1 MRAKSKGYEFRP
13 SSAIP
18 ILGFLPSL
26 RVRGTDEI
34 MSSGALHQ
42 IMTGRV
48 CNNNV
53 DQSVPHRNIR
63 NYNIYTP
70 SAIPRS
76 RRRKEASALPMC
88 VLARPTNDVVN
99 CIAPASAAQR
109 VGPQRVQRVST

>member
-1 MRAKSKGYEFRP
+1 MHRTSHEQKAQI
-13 SSAIP
+13 SSQLHDP
-18 ILGFLPSL
+18 GSGVSSL
-26 RVRGTDEI
+26 ASVAMTI

-42 IMTGRV
+42 ITPGGV
-48 CNNNV
+48 SNNNV
-53 DQSVPHRNIR
+53 DQSAPHRNIR